1 MKVNMTEHH
10 NLLAD
15 YPILGFIST
24 LAIYGF
30 NHLTITS
37 FPDLPI
43 EIIHWLDGLSKL
55 AITITAA
62 LTMISWYKKN
72 RNKK

>member
-1 MKVNMTEHH
+1 MTDHN
-10 NLLAD
+10 NLLAE
-15 YPILGFIST
+15 YPVLGFITS

-30 NHLTITS
+30 NHLTINS
-37 FPDLPI
+37 FPDLPV

>member
-1 MKVNMTEHH
+1 MTEHH
-10 NLLAD
+10 NLLAE
-15 YPILGFIST
+15 YPVLGFITT

-30 NHLTITS
+30 NHLTISS

-43 EIIHWLDGLSKL
+43 EVIHWLDGLSKL
-55 AITITAA
+55 AITITAG

-72 RNKK
+72 RKK